1 MLRARPSPRPWRSL
15 TSSYINSTPIFLS
28 VVFADFSTDDVPAR
42 KFRATRL
49 TKRILTKLITDEIL
63 HLVNRAQEQLGC
75 EGCEK
80 NWPSQWDHACLFFGR
95 SPVCCIEQFVPEYI
109 EEATQ
114 SLDTNWVL
122 SIFQAV
128 AALLGADSF
137 IGDEVDLS
145 IELNTMIVDILTD
158 WKAVPEDV
166 SISFYSPLFDETS
179 ELILHVMESM

>member
-1 MLRARPSPRPWRSL
+1 MLRARLSPRPWRSS

-63 HLVNRAQEQLGC
+63 HLIYRAQEQLGC

-80 NWPSQWDHACLFFGR
+80 TWPSQWDHACLFFGR
-95 SPVCCIEQFVPEYI
+95 NPVCCIEHEYI

-114 SLDTNWVL
+114 SLDTNGEFRYFKPWPLYWVQIH
-122 SIFQAV
+122 S
-128 AALLGADSF
+128 
-137 IGDEVDLS
+137 
-145 IELNTMIVDILTD
+145 
-158 WKAVPEDV
+158 
-166 SISFYSPLFDETS
+166 S
-179 ELILHVMESM
+179 EMKWT